1 MSDQRLALVEREVQL
16 RRLERTVAGLVARLT
31 GSREELRDL
40 RSQHGDLSR
49 EADITRDR
57 CGIIVICFLYEYLIK
72 TPSLYS
78 DCLVSWRR
86 LAARWRP
93 SLVSGRCSP
102 RRWSSTR
109 ARW

>member
-1 MSDQRLALVEREVQL
+1 MSGQRLALVEREVQL

-57 CGIIVICFLYEYLIK
+57 
-72 TPSLYS
+72 
-78 DCLVSWRR
+78 
-86 LAARWRP
+86 
-93 SLVSGRCSP
+93 
-102 RRWSSTR
+102 
-109 ARW
+109 

>member
-57 CGIIVICFLYEYLIK
+57 SVVTSICMNEYCIK
-72 TPSLYS
+72 T
-78 DCLVSWRR
+78 
-86 LAARWRP
+86 
-93 SLVSGRCSP
+93 
-102 RRWSSTR
+102 
-109 ARW
+109 

>member
-1 MSDQRLALVEREVQL
+1 MQVSDQRLALVEREVQL

-57 CGIIVICFLYEYLIK
+57 SVETSFPLHCMNIASRLHHCIQV
-72 TPSLYS
+72 
-78 DCLVSWRR
+78 VS
-86 LAARWRP
+86 
-93 SLVSGRCSP
+93 
-102 RRWSSTR
+102 
-109 ARW
+109 

>member
-57 CGIIVICFLYEYLIK
+57 SGASWIYMNVSIK
-72 TPSLYS
+72 RRH
-78 DCLVSWRR
+78 CIQVVS
-86 LAARWRP
+86 
-93 SLVSGRCSP
+93 
-102 RRWSSTR
+102 
-109 ARW
+109 

>member
-57 CGIIVICFLYEYLIK
+57 CGASWIFMNISIK
-72 TPSLYS
+72 PHH
-78 DCLVSWRR
+78 CIQVVS
-86 LAARWRP
+86 
-93 SLVSGRCSP
+93 
-102 RRWSSTR
+102 
-109 ARW
+109 

>member
-57 CGIIVICFLYEYLIK
+57 SVVTYFHLYEYCIK
-72 TPSLYS
+72 TSSLYS
-78 DCLVSWRR
+78 GCLASWRR
-86 LAARWRP
+86 PAARWSP
-93 SLVSGRCSP
+93 SLVSGTC
-102 RRWSSTR
+102 
-109 ARW
+109 

>member
-57 CGIIVICFLYEYLIK
+57 SGASWIYMNISIQRRHGTQV
-72 TPSLYS
+72 
-78 DCLVSWRR
+78 VS
-86 LAARWRP
+86 
-93 SLVSGRCSP
+93 
-102 RRWSSTR
+102 
-109 ARW
+109 

>member
-57 CGIIVICFLYEYLIK
+57 SVVTSTSICMNIALRLHHCIQV
-72 TPSLYS
+72 
-78 DCLVSWRR
+78 VS
-86 LAARWRP
+86 
-93 SLVSGRCSP
+93 
-102 RRWSSTR
+102 
-109 ARW
+109 